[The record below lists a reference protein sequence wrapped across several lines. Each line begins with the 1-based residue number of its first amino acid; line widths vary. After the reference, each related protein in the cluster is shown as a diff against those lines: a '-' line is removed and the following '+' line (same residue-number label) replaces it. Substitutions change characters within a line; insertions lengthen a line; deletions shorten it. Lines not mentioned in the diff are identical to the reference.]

1 MTRARVAP
9 TIRRNCMAQAS
20 AIHFRVP
27 QPGLVFALVFG
38 WKLALL
44 LVAALPVPANDAFFY
59 DGAVVNWLLHGRYVN
74 PSLAQVL
81 PIAGTEVF
89 SAYPPLYQAVLLP
102 WMAVFG
108 TSALSAMWL
117 HLALFGGYL
126 AVLLAIFR
134 RLGVPNGCACLAG
147 LFLLGLTFHDRPDSL
162 AQLFGMLA
170 VYAWIRSR
178 PVSAPGAA
186 ARGSNRWAWA
196 MAGFAVLGLATSLQI
211 GATYIALLWLGAGTA
226 TFTAKEQLPIGPL
239 LAMVLVP
246 VALALCVVF
255 CFPLLWAGFQEHARH
270 TPSFTGLRVPRL
282 ADLLKVGRTVP
293 AALAGVVLLPGLLAR
308 RTEET
313 PLRQFGV
320 LALAAT
326 LTALAVVLAC
336 LTLLTPNVVGIAGY
350 LQPLIVGC
358 VLAWSTRGTLRPGWA
373 RRQGGLFLLLALL
386 CSVRAIGLT
395 TWGVACAA
403 DVSYSKAIAS
413 VRQELSNA
421 RPGEAILCSSAY
433 LYEAARHPDLK
444 CVHSD
449 WPGPADPADPNPDLP
464 ALLRLKPTKLLLT
477 QFDYFRRYEP
487 LVAVLKSRR
496 EVAAVVIRQTARLP
510 TPDSVR
516 SVQRIV
522 QHISWAPVIVDVQW
536 KP

>member
-1 MTRARVAP
+1 
-9 TIRRNCMAQAS
+9 MAQAT

-27 QPGLVFALVFG
+27 KPGLVFALVFG

-117 HLALFGGYL
+117 HLTLFGGYL
-126 AVLLAIFR
+126 TVLLAIFR
-134 RLGVPNGCACLAG
+134 RLGMPNGSACLAG

-178 PVSAPGAA
+178 PAPAPGAMA
-186 ARGSNRWAWA
+186 SESQRWAWA

-211 GATYIALLWLGAGTA
+211 GAAYVALLWLGALA
-226 TFTAKEQLPIGPL
+226 ARFSSNERLSIGPL
-239 LAMVLVP
+239 LAMVLLP
-246 VALALCVVF
+246 AALVLLVVF
-255 CFPLLWAGFQEHARH
+255 RFPHLWAGFQEHARH
-270 TPSFTGLRVPRL
+270 TPSFTGLRMPRFG
-282 ADLLKVGRTVP
+282 DLLKVGRTVP
-293 AALAGVVLLPGLLAR
+293 GAVAAAVLLPGLLAR
-308 RTEET
+308 RTEEA
-313 PLRQFGV
+313 PRRQFGV
-320 LALAAT
+320 VALAAT

-358 VLAWSTRGTLRPGWA
+358 VLALSTCVARPQRLA
-373 RRQGGLFLLLALL
+373 RWQGRVFLLLALL
-386 CSVRAIGLT
+386 CSVRAVGLT

-403 DVSYSKAIAS
+403 DVSYPAAIAR
-413 VRQELSNA
+413 VRQELANA
-421 RPGEAILCSSAY
+421 HAGQAILCSSAY

-464 ALLRLKPTKLLLT
+464 ALVKLKPSQLLLT

-487 LVAVLKSRR
+487 QVAALRSRR
-496 EVAAVVIRQTARLP
+496 EVATVEVRQTARLP
-510 TPDSVR
+510 APDSIH

-522 QHISWAPVIVDVQW
+522 QHISWAPVIIDVQW